1 MHVIRKPL
9 EVMLHTWLSALLSAL
24 VVSLISFVGVFLLS
38 LRGDRLGKVLIYL
51 VSFAVGALL
60 GNALFHL
67 LPESYAHLSSAGTA
81 WLCAA
86 GFLVFFLLEQLLHAH
101 PGRHGTVKH
110 YGYLSLYADAIHNFT
125 DGILIAVAWI
135 AGPEV
140 GLATTIAIVLHEIP
154 QEISDFGVLLQA
166 GFTRR
171 RALLY
176 NFYSACTSILGAVLT
191 LWIGERLGQLSIYV
205 LPFAAGG
212 FLYLAATSLLP
223 EILKGRSHHRTWLY
237 LLCIVAGV
245 LVMFCF
251 STSGGHGH

>member
-1 MHVIRKPL
+1 M
-9 EVMLHTWLSALLSAL
+9 EVMLHTWLPALLSAL
-24 VVSLISFVGVFLLS
+24 VVSLISFAGVFLLS
-38 LRGDRLGKVLIYL
+38 LRGGRLDKVLMYL

-67 LPESYAHLSSAGTA
+67 LPEAYAHISSSWTA

-86 GFLVFFLLEQLLHAH
+86 GFLVFFLLEHLLQTH
-101 PGRHGTVKH
+101 PAGHGAVKH

-125 DGILIAVAWI
+125 DGILIAVAWL

-140 GLATTIAIVLHEIP
+140 GMATTVAIVLHEIP

-171 RALLY
+171 RALWY
-176 NFYSACTSILGAVLT
+176 NFYSACTSIVGAVLT
-191 LWIGERLGQLSIYV
+191 LWTGEWLGQLSTYV

-223 EILKGRSHHRTWLY
+223 EILKEDSRHRTWLY
-237 LLCIVAGV
+237 LLCIAAGV
-245 LVMFCF
+245 AAMACF
-251 STSGGHGH
+251 AASGGHGH